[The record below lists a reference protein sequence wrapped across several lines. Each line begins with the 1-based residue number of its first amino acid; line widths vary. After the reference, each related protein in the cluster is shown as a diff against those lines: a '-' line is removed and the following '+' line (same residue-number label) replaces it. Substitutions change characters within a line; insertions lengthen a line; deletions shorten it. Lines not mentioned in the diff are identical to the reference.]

1 VSCSRVR
8 RELLEHFRFPQDL
21 GSRSVPHLAHLESCA
36 ACREEVGIN
45 RELVEQLR
53 RALRARAED
62 SDPSAASWELVR
74 RRTVERPATPWTT
87 RVLRWGSLL
96 PAAVAGILMFATVSE
111 TGLLRGTV
119 APAPVAVTTEL
130 AAIREQAIGSESPL
144 WSQYRF
150 KRATGAVATTTGE
163 LGPNL
168 DEMPKIVRPI
178 Q

>member
-8 RELLEHFRFPQDL
+8 RELLEHFRFPQEL
-21 GSRSVPHLAHLESCA
+21 GSRSGPHLAHLESCA

-53 RALRARAED
+53 RALRERVEG
-62 SDPSAASWELVR
+62 SDPSAASWDLVR

-111 TGLLRGTV
+111 TGLLSGRG
-119 APAPVAVTTEL
+119 APAPATISAGL
-130 AAIREQAIGSESPL
+130 APIRAQTVGSESPL

-150 KRATGAVATTTGE
+150 KRATGAVATTTGQ
-163 LGPNL
+163 LAPNL
-168 DEMPKIVRPI
+168 EEMPPI
-178 Q
+178 IKRIQ